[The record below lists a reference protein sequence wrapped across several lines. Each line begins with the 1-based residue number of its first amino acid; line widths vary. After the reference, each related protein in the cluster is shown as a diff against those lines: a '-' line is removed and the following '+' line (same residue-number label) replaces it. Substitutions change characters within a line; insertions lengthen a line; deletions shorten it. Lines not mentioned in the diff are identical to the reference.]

1 MSQCHRSQTTH
12 VTADDNRGPCHWP
25 GHIATAMLLWAR
37 RILGLTVA
45 KLIVKLQTYDFQ
57 VCEASNEW
65 RSPDTGFASTKT
77 ARRCFAFGFQRCQPF
92 GKPTIPGS
100 GASHAKAHADCTGC
114 TLERGGFSKHQRWC
128 RWCRWCCW
136 CRWCRCLL
144 FKFIEKVHDTH
155 SQRQSQQKATALS
168 SWDASSLAVRKLQL
182 GRVKLLGASSNFSI
196 GISRFCSCL
205 LQYDRHIASG
215 PSSLT
220 LDISSRV

>member
-1 MSQCHRSQTTH
+1 MTTGAH
-12 VTADDNRGPCHWP
+12 VTGLP
-25 GHIATAMLLWAR
+25 GHICATAMLLWGAR

-45 KLIVKLQTYDFQ
+45 KSIVKLQTYDFQ

-65 RSPDTGFASTKT
+65 RSPDTGFASCSTKT

-100 GASHAKAHADCTGC
+100 GASHAKEHAGCTGC
-114 TLERGGFSKHQRWC
+114 TLGCGGFSKHQR
-128 RWCRWCCW
+128 RCRWCCW

-182 GRVKLLGASSNFSI
+182 GRLKLLGASSNFSI
-196 GISRFCSCL
+196 GIPRFCNCL
-205 LQYDRHIASG
+205 LQHDRHIASG

-220 LDISSRV
+220 LDISSCVYMMDMVTCYLK